1 MEVFSS
7 IRHFSLVTGHFPMNP
22 SEPQFWMM
30 IASIVIAVCFIVMA
44 IALIAVAMT
53 VRKVIATVQR
63 VEERVDPLITQVN
76 AISVQGKEMSV
87 QFTEVAG
94 NLAVATKHLA
104 ESTEL
109 IKQEVA
115 ELRSIVT
122 HTAIVARDKVELVS
136 DTIDRT
142 HMQVTDTTRF
152 VQHKIVEPA
161 REIAAIMAGVR
172 KGLEVLFAPAP
183 KQLDRVYMDEDMFI
197 G

>member
-1 MEVFSS
+1 
-7 IRHFSLVTGHFPMNP
+7 MNA
-22 SEPQFWMM
+22 SDPQFWMM
-30 IASIVIAVCFIVMA
+30 IASIIIAVCFIVMA

-53 VRKVIATVQR
+53 VRRVAATVHR

-87 QFTEVAG
+87 QFTEVAT
-94 NLAVATKHLA
+94 NLAIATKHLA

-115 ELRSIVT
+115 ELRSLVSS
-122 HTAIVARDKVELVS
+122 TALVARDKVEMVS

-142 HMQVTDTTRF
+142 HGQVVDTTEF
-152 VQHKIVEPA
+152 VQRKIVEPA